1 MPDVFQMRIELGKV
15 REFTRATGALLPE
28 YTAADA
34 PVPPT
39 FLTTA
44 AFFWDPLGGGAAAQL
59 GFDLS
64 RVMHA
69 EEEYVFHG
77 PPPRIGTTLNVMT
90 RLGEQWTK
98 TSRRGGELRFGLIIR
113 EFRDSAG
120 VLVAEQRTTAV
131 EVPA

>member
-1 MPDVFQMRIELGKV
+1 MFQMPIELGKV
-15 REFTRATGALLPE
+15 REFTRATGASLPA
-28 YTAADA
+28 YNSDAA
-34 PVPPT
+34 PIPPT

-77 PPPRIGTTLNVMT
+77 RPPRVGTTLSVT
-90 RLGEQWTK
+90 THLGEQWTK
-98 TSRRGGELRFGLIIR
+98 ASSRGGTLRFGTIIR
-113 EFRDSAG
+113 QFRDTTGA
-120 VLVAEQRTTAV
+120 LVAEQVTTAV